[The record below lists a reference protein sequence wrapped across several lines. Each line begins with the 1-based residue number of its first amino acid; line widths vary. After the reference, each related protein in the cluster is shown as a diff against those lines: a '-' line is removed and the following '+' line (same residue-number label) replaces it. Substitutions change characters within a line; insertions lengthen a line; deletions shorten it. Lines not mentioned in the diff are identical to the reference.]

1 MRTDLESPIVVGV
14 NGSPESDHAVRYA
27 VHRADTVGCGLL
39 LVNAV
44 HEIVPIA
51 PLWPLLTGDSLM
63 DVGRGILADTEVL
76 VERVAGAR
84 VPVEVSL
91 APGPAVSVLTA
102 AAAQGRLVVVGH
114 RHARALEHLFTGT
127 TTFGVVA
134 RAACPVV
141 SVSGERDEHGTRGR
155 VVAAVDGTA
164 VTSAV
169 LAHACGLASEMTAE
183 LHVVHCWKLD
193 SLYAYL
199 VDEMSVQQ
207 EWGSQTARVISAY
220 VEEWTGR
227 YPGLHVVTH
236 MEYADVTRTLVRH
249 STDADVLVVG
259 RHGHGDLHGR
269 IAISSPGSIARALVQ
284 HAHCPVEFVPL
295 EALSSSDDAREGHQ
309 GDVVSSVDGDG
320 LGGVPRML

>member
-1 MRTDLESPIVVGV
+1 MRTDVDLPIVVGV

-27 VHRADTVGCGLL
+27 VHRADQVGCGLL

-44 HEIVPIA
+44 HEIVPIS
-51 PLWPLLTGDSLM
+51 PMWPLLTGDSLM
-63 DVGRGILADTEVL
+63 DVGRGILADAQML
-76 VERVAGAR
+76 VERVAGAS
-84 VPVEVSL
+84 VPVEMSVAL
-91 APGPAVSVLTA
+91 GPAVSVVTA

-114 RHARALEHLFTGT
+114 RPGRALEHLFTGT

-164 VTSAV
+164 VTSTV
-169 LAHACGLASEMTAE
+169 LAHAFALASEMTAE

-207 EWGSQTARVISAY
+207 EWGTQTASVISAY
-220 VEEWTGR
+220 VDEWTGR
-227 YPGLHVVTH
+227 YPGLRVVTH

-269 IAISSPGSIARALVQ
+269 IAMSSPGSIARALVQ

-295 EALSSSDDAREGHQ
+295 EELSSSDDARGHDQ
-309 GDVVSSVDGDG
+309 GDIGSPVDVHGRG
-320 LGGVPRML
+320 AVPRML